1 MDARLISLFSFLIT
15 FQLLFVGIFLI
26 THPKGNR
33 RNNILLGTIFLLMAW
48 NMGDL
53 TLQVYGVVLRWN
65 FLTHIDDGFLLLYG
79 PLFYLYARGVI
90 FKDFRLSGAT
100 LLHLTPY
107 LLLTASLLS
116 FGNLMPG
123 TTEEFLAIELPWQY
137 YTIGALIYTHFFVYL
152 GLTYLTLWKYRR
164 IIKNEYSQIDQIN
177 LDWLSFS
184 LNSFGLLTI
193 VSLIHN
199 FIAPAKNVY
208 VFMVTLVLLLL
219 FIFYFVNRVILK
231 ALRQPEIFAGIGQNE
246 TARYQGSSLTAGQV
260 EEYRQK
266 LLTLLRTDKPFL
278 NPQVSL
284 SDLSEKLSISSKNLS
299 QVINQTF
306 GKNFFDFINSYR
318 IQEVQQILK
327 DSRDDKMTILE
338 AMYEAGFNSKSSF
351 NTAFKKETGQT
362 PSEFRKNISRMRS
375 TS

>member
-299 QVINQTF
+299 QVINQRF

-318 IQEVQQILK
+318 IQEVQQILQ

>member
-362 PSEFRKNISRMRS
+362 PSEFRKNISRIRS